1 MKKYRVTVDGIE
13 YLVQVEE
20 REAGVYTAKLGEK
33 EVEVRVEEI
42 IDAVKNKTVRPA
54 PGSVDT
60 TIPNK
65 VKSNSDAQVTGV
77 ALRSPMPG
85 NVIKVN
91 VSEGSRIKHGEP
103 VIILEAMKMNN
114 EIPSP
119 VDGIVKE
126 IRVKEGDTIDSEHI
140 IAVIEEVA

>member
-1 MKKYRVTVDGIE
+1 MKKYRVIVDGIE
-13 YLVQVEE
+13 HLVQVEE

-42 IDAVKNKTVRPA
+42 IDAVKNKTVRSA

-60 TIPNK
+60 TIPNRN
-65 VKSNSDAQVTGV
+65 KSNSDAPITGI